1 MTIEFQPRW
10 ENPRPSLRGSPG
22 SHKPKGVQTP
32 RAEFWDLAETR
43 PGEWLLVKIDSKVS
57 SGQRKKWLRSH
68 GFEVVARK
76 NENGTYNLYVRYVG
90 STDDN

>member
-32 RAEFWDLAETR
+32 RAEFWGMAMTR
-43 PGEWLLVKIDSKVS
+43 PGEWLLVKENSTTS
-57 SGQRKKWLRSH
+57 SGQRKKWLKYN

-76 NENGTYNLYVRYVG
+76 NEEDTYNIYVRYIG
-90 STDDN
+90 TNDDN